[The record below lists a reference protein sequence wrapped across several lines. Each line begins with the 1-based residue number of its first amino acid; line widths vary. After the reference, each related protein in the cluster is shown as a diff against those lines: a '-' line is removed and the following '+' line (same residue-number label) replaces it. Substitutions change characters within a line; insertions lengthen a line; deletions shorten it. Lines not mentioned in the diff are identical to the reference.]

1 MANVYAFRGASV
13 NDTALSY
20 NIRRKHMSC
29 PTGRTGKILFPVF
42 VPCRISG
49 ERAIQFYISFLKR
62 TYFHTNSTID
72 TSYSINL
79 RIKEILFYR
88 ESSLCNASNMLP
100 HTHCIRCNP
109 SFLWLLLMTF
119 YISFHDTSKHKSALT
134 IILCPFFP

>member
-62 TYFHTNSTID
+62 SYFHTNSTID

-79 RIKEILFYR
+79 RIKKSFSIGNHLYAMLRTCFRTHIASAAIRLFFGCY
-88 ESSLCNASNMLP
+88 
-100 HTHCIRCNP
+100 
-109 SFLWLLLMTF
+109 
-119 YISFHDTSKHKSALT
+119 
-134 IILCPFFP
+134 